1 MLERNKE
8 RALIVRIQ
16 QGDLKA
22 LGELYRQYREMVFR
36 TALATTND
44 ARAAEDIL
52 QECFIRLYRYAVS
65 IDAERPL
72 RPWLY
77 RVTLN
82 LVYDWSA
89 QRRWPQPLDEMLE
102 WFQGFVAAF
111 PAPDRQ
117 AEERETNRIVHQVIA
132 RLSPAHQKVIVLF
145 YLEDISVEKISE
157 ILAIPPGTVKSRLHY
172 ARKGL
177 RKELLRQQRPVPEVS
192 YEFT

>member
-1 MLERNKE
+1 MLKRNKE
-8 RALIVRIQ
+8 RALIVRTQ

-22 LGELYRQYREMVFR
+22 LGELYQQYRELVFR
-36 TALATTND
+36 TALAATND
-44 ARAAEDIL
+44 AHAAEDIL
-52 QECFIRLYRYAVS
+52 QACFIRLYRYAGS

-89 QRRWPQPLDEMLE
+89 QRRWPQPLDEILE

-111 PAPDRQ
+111 PAPDHQ
-117 AEERETNRIVHQVIA
+117 VEEKETIQLVHQVIDE
-132 RLSPAHQKVIVLF
+132 LSPAQQKVVVLF
-145 YLEDISVEKISE
+145 YLEDISVEEISE
-157 ILAIPPGTVKSRLHY
+157 ILAVPSGTVKSRLYY
-172 ARKGL
+172 ARKRL
-177 RKELLRQQRPVPEVS
+177 RKALLRQQRPVPEVS

>member
-1 MLERNKE
+1 MLKRNEERS
-8 RALIVRIQ
+8 LIVAVQR
-16 QGDLKA
+16 GELEA
-22 LGELYRQYREMVFR
+22 LGELYRQYQQLVFR
-36 TALATTND
+36 TALAATND
-44 ARAAEDIL
+44 ARVAEDIL
-52 QECFIRLYRYAVS
+52 QECFIRLYRYAGS
-65 IDAERPL
+65 IDTERPL

-89 QRRWPQPLDEMLE
+89 RKHHHQPLDEILE

-117 AEERETNRIVHQVIA
+117 AEEKETIQLVHRVIDE
-132 RLSPAHQKVIVLF
+132 LSPAQQKVVVLF
-145 YLEDISVEKISE
+145 YLEDISVEEISE
-157 ILAIPPGTVKSRLHY
+157 ILTIPTGTVKSRLYY
-172 ARKGL
+172 ARRQL